1 MRNHRYKPDHK
12 EVPGSESIIENHR
25 SIGKSMS
32 IIHRHGRA
40 FVSNRLKEYN
50 IGSGQFPYFRML
62 LHRNGQSQ
70 EELSRFFHVNKA
82 TVGRA
87 VRKLMEEGYVERR
100 RNPEDRRAYQ
110 VFLTEKGEH
119 VGTFVIDILREL
131 TEVLTSDFTAEE
143 FKLFLDLLNRMHRNI
158 LDSKYAVLDELEGGC
173 PHA

>member
-1 MRNHRYKPDHK
+1 
-12 EVPGSESIIENHR
+12 
-25 SIGKSMS
+25 MS

-70 EELSRFFHVNKA
+70 EELSRFFHVDKA
-82 TVGRA
+82 TVGRGIK
-87 VRKLMEEGYVERR
+87 KLVEEGYVERR

-110 VFLTEKGEH
+110 VFLTKKGEH
-119 VGTFVIDILREL
+119 MGTVVMEILREL

-143 FKLFLDLLNRMHRNI
+143 FKLFLELLNRMHRNI
-158 LDSKYAVLDELEGGC
+158 LDSKYAILGEGEGGC
-173 PHA
+173 IHA